1 MARDGLDVS
10 ELPAFADELGR
21 AARNAPQKAKRL
33 MQTQGTKLKAKTL
46 SVAKQRVRKKTGNY
60 FKSIKR
66 GKAYTYRSDN
76 THAIRVYS
84 AAPHAHLIENGHR
97 VVSHGNEVGFQD
109 GKHVFEDARQAYQPT
124 FQRACEDFLDEVARE
139 VES

>member
-1 MARDGLDVS
+1 MASDGLDVS
-10 ELPAFADELGR
+10 ELSAFADELNN

-66 GKAYTYRSDN
+66 GKVYTYRSDN

>member
-1 MARDGLDVS
+1 MASDGLDVS
-10 ELPAFADELGR
+10 ELSAFADELGR

-46 SVAKQRVRKKTGNY
+46 SLAKQRVRKKTGNY

-66 GKAYTYRSDN
+66 GKVYTYRSDN

-97 VVSHGNEVGFQD
+97 VISHGNEVGFQD

>member
-1 MARDGLDVS
+1 MARDGLYVS

>member
-1 MARDGLDVS
+1 
-10 ELPAFADELGR
+10 ADELGR

-46 SVAKQRVRKKTGNY
+46 SLAKQRVRKKTGNY

>member
-1 MARDGLDVS
+1 MVRDGLDVS

-46 SVAKQRVRKKTGNY
+46 SLAKQRVRKKTGNY